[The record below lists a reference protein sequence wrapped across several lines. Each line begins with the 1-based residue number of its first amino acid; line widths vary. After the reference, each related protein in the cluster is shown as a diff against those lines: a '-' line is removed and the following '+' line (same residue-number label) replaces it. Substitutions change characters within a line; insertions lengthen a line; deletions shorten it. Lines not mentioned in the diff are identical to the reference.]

1 MVALACWLAILA
13 TPALVWRFAPG
24 PVRLNLRATVLWLPW
39 YLLACTLLPALL
51 GGLAGELAT
60 VLAGVY
66 LLPFGCLAIGMS
78 LGKRHGLCPLF
89 PVACA
94 LCLLI
99 VVGPG
104 ISYRHLTVWEGG
116 STNVELTPPHD
127 ISDKKITDHLPKGD
141 GADTLLEMMKRSEK
155 ILREHPVN
163 KKRVAEGKNPATSI
177 WVWGEGTKPQLDN
190 FEEKF
195 GFQIHFLQ

>member
-13 TPALVWRFAPG
+13 IPALVWRFAPG
-24 PVRLNLRATVLWLPW
+24 PVRLNLGATVLWLPW

-99 VVGPG
+99 VVGKRTPALCLVPS
-104 ISYRHLTVWEGG
+104 ISALLGNAAGAYPRERGG
-116 STNVELTPPHD
+116 T
-127 ISDKKITDHLPKGD
+127 G
-141 GADTLLEMMKRSEK
+141 
-155 ILREHPVN
+155 
-163 KKRVAEGKNPATSI
+163 
-177 WVWGEGTKPQLDN
+177 
-190 FEEKF
+190 
-195 GFQIHFLQ
+195 

>member
-13 TPALVWRFAPG
+13 
-24 PVRLNLRATVLWLPW
+24 LNLRATVLWLPW
-39 YLLACTLLPALL
+39 CLLACTLLPALL
-51 GGLAGELAT
+51 GGLAGELAA

-99 VVGPG
+99 VVGKRTPALCLVPS
-104 ISYRHLTVWEGG
+104 ISALLGNAAGAYPRERGG
-116 STNVELTPPHD
+116 T
-127 ISDKKITDHLPKGD
+127 G
-141 GADTLLEMMKRSEK
+141 
-155 ILREHPVN
+155 
-163 KKRVAEGKNPATSI
+163 
-177 WVWGEGTKPQLDN
+177 
-190 FEEKF
+190 
-195 GFQIHFLQ
+195 

>member
-1 MVALACWLAILA
+1 MMVALACWLAILA
-13 TPALVWRFAPG
+13 IPALVWRFAPG

-99 VVGPG
+99 VVGK
-104 ISYRHLTVWEGG
+104 R
-116 STNVELTPPHD
+116 TPA
-127 ISDKKITDHLPKGD
+127 LC
-141 GADTLLEMMKRSEK
+141 L
-155 ILREHPVN
+155 V
-163 KKRVAEGKNPATSI
+163 PALSA
-177 WVWGEGTKPQLDN
+177 LCA
-190 FEEKF
+190 
-195 GFQIHFLQ
+195 

>member
-1 MVALACWLAILA
+1 MMVALACWLAILA
-13 TPALVWRFAPG
+13 IPALVWRFAPG

-39 YLLACTLLPALL
+39 CLLACTLLPALL
-51 GGLAGELAT
+51 GGLAGELAA

-99 VVGPG
+99 VVGKWTPALCLVPALSALLG
-104 ISYRHLTVWEGG
+104 NAAGAYPRERGG
-116 STNVELTPPHD
+116 T
-127 ISDKKITDHLPKGD
+127 G
-141 GADTLLEMMKRSEK
+141 
-155 ILREHPVN
+155 
-163 KKRVAEGKNPATSI
+163 
-177 WVWGEGTKPQLDN
+177 
-190 FEEKF
+190 
-195 GFQIHFLQ
+195 

>member
-13 TPALVWRFAPG
+13 IPALVWRFAPG

-89 PVACA
+89 PVVCA

-99 VVGPG
+99 VVGKRPAGQRGGGVSPG
-104 ISYRHLTVWEGG
+104 EGRNGLTGRMPFPDAPG
-116 STNVELTPPHD
+116 VELRRAPFEKRRGQAPA
-127 ISDKKITDHLPKGD
+127 LWAC
-141 GADTLLEMMKRSEK
+141 GAVTGSSR
-155 ILREHPVN
+155 
-163 KKRVAEGKNPATSI
+163 
-177 WVWGEGTKPQLDN
+177 
-190 FEEKF
+190 
-195 GFQIHFLQ
+195 

>member
-13 TPALVWRFAPG
+13 IPALVWRFAPG

-89 PVACA
+89 PVVCA
-94 LCLLI
+94 VPADRRRKRTPALASCHPSPPCWATRRGRI
-99 VVGPG
+99 PG
-104 ISYRHLTVWEGG
+104 R
-116 STNVELTPPHD
+116 
-127 ISDKKITDHLPKGD
+127 
-141 GADTLLEMMKRSEK
+141 GAE
-155 ILREHPVN
+155 P
-163 KKRVAEGKNPATSI
+163 G
-177 WVWGEGTKPQLDN
+177 
-190 FEEKF
+190 
-195 GFQIHFLQ
+195 